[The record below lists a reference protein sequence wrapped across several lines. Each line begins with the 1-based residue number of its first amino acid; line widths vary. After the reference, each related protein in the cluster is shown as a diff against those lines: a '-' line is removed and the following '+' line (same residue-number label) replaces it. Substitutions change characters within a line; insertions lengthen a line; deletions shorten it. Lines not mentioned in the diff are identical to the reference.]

1 MCIPISTAPRRFRM
15 DDLKTMDA
23 STTLETR
30 EYDEVRNE
38 MRTGDVIVFGG
49 KSVLSRMIM
58 WLTKSNVSHAAVVVQ
73 TRLRDAKDNHFDNL
87 IVESTKRGG
96 YYGVIV
102 SPASEVIKRYEGNV
116 WWLPLQQR
124 PEFRNN
130 IELTNFLYRDPKD
143 TENRSAF
150 DFIGGVYALFDQFD
164 RMTNWLRG
172 LTHSP
177 EALNKF
183 FCSELVAHA
192 LERAEILRVDNASE
206 VSPIDLCRLRLYSSV
221 YYQLKGE
228 TQVIKG
234 FNGGV
239 PEAKRHLHRVIVSA
253 RGHRVA
259 KPAPKQLSAPQQH
272 QLGPGSR

>member
-1 MCIPISTAPRRFRM
+1 M
-15 DDLKTMDA
+15 DDLKTVES
-23 STTLETR
+23 STALDRR
-30 EYDEVRNE
+30 EYEEVRNE

-49 KSVLSRMIM
+49 RSVISRMTM
-58 WLTKSNVSHAAVVVQ
+58 RLTKSNVSHAAVVVQ
-73 TRLRDAKDNHFDNL
+73 TRLRDSTGPNFDNL

-102 SPASEVIKRYEGNV
+102 SPASEVIKRYQGDV
-116 WWLPLQQR
+116 WWLPLQLK

-143 TENRSAF
+143 TENRAAF
-150 DFIGGVYALFDQFD
+150 DFLGGVYALFDQFD
-164 RMTNWLRG
+164 HMTNWLKN

-183 FCSELVAHA
+183 FCSELVAHG

-206 VSPIDLCRLRLYSSV
+206 VSPIDLCRLHLYKSV

-228 TQVIKG
+228 TQEIVG
-234 FNGGV
+234 FNTGV
-239 PEAKRHLHRVIVSA
+239 LEPKTLPHRLLA
-253 RGHRVA
+253 RTLGHRMA
-259 KPAPKQLSAPQQH
+259 KPPPKQLSAGRQQ
-272 QLGPGSR
+272 QLGPGAE